1 MDSVIIKT
9 QVEHSSVHVSDY
21 DTGVHLSIFVR
32 SGYAS
37 AYLDYG
43 QAVELSAALGKFL
56 AAQYQ
61 KAREGTDAEETI

>member
-9 QVEHSSVHVSDY
+9 QIEHSSVHVSDY

-43 QAVELSAALGKFL
+43 QAVELSAALDKVL

>member
-1 MDSVIIKT
+1 MDSIVIKT

-43 QAVELSAALGKFL
+43 QAIELSAALDKVL
-56 AAQYQ
+56 AREYK
-61 KAREGTDAEETI
+61 KAREGIDAETAV